1 MAEPLITA
9 PGIYDGISAE
19 DYHGREIC
27 DAPSISSSGLKT
39 IIEKSPLHYWWN
51 SPLNPNRPAE
61 DSKRHFAIGKA
72 AHDILLLESRWPERY
87 HVLPEGFNANATKA
101 QADAIAAR
109 DEAAA
114 AGLTVLRAEDAA
126 LAEAMAAAL
135 RRNRFA
141 MAALT
146 NGLPEQTLAC
156 KDRETGV
163 WLRARP
169 DFLPHK
175 RLFIPDLK
183 TAADASPEGFRR
195 AMAAHGYHQSAALYL
210 DVIEGVFGERP
221 QAFFFVVIEKEAP
234 HCVALYQIPEDDIQ
248 RGRMLNRKAIQ
259 TFADCLSRD
268 RWPGYADD
276 VTPLPLPAWEQR
288 KIDAAADAGE
298 LSYAA

>member
-1 MAEPLITA
+1 MLITA
-9 PGIYDGISAE
+9 PGIHDGISAE

-39 IIEKSPLHYWWN
+39 IIDRSPLHYWWN

-61 DSKRHFAIGKA
+61 STKRHFAIGKA

-87 HVLPEGFNANATKA
+87 HVLPATFNARATKEQAA
-101 QADAIAAR
+101 QHAERDAAI
-109 DEAAA
+109 EA
-114 AGLTVLRAEDAA
+114 GMTILRHEDAQV
-126 LAEAMAAAL
+126 AEAMAAAI
-135 RRNRFA
+135 RRNKFA
-141 MAALT
+141 AAALT
-146 NGLPEQTLAC
+146 NGQPEQTLAWQD
-156 KDRETGV
+156 KETGV

-169 DFLPHK
+169 DFLPAK

-183 TAADASPEGFRR
+183 TAADASPDAFRR
-195 AMAAHGYHQSAALYL
+195 AMASFGYHQSAALYM
-210 DVIEGVFGERP
+210 DGIEAVFGQRP
-221 QAFFFVVIEKEAP
+221 SAFFFIVVEKEAP
-234 HCVALYQIPEDDIQ
+234 HCVALYQIPEDDIH

-276 VTPLPLPAWEQR
+276 VTPLPLPSWEQR
-288 KIDAAADAGE
+288 QIDQAAEAGE